1 MSKKSKPLFM
11 PRDPKA
17 YWTFTGS
24 KLLMIIVFLVYFC
37 FITVWTFYTMQYYKE
52 KINDLNMKNPYGT
65 FKSTSETIQYIL
77 SGREIQKLQ
86 THRHFFLFTGLF
98 LLSSALIALY
108 GIINELVSLLVGFI
122 LMQALSMIFEYVGA
136 VKSNDETVMNFKLS
150 SLVLQPML
158 MILSAI
164 YAFMIRRMEQKAAS
178 EPAYR
183 QTIIGV
189 VPNVE
194 NIIANTKKNQME
206 ARRYQMGAGHVNIGL
221 NLDDE
226 RELR

>member
-1 MSKKSKPLFM
+1 M

-17 YWTFTGS
+17 YWTFTCT
-24 KLLMIIVFLVYFC
+24 KLLMIAVYLTY
-37 FITVWTFYTMQYYKE
+37 ITFVIVWTFYTMQYYKD
-52 KINDLNMKNPYGT
+52 KINDLNIKNPYGS
-65 FKSTSETIQYIL
+65 FKTTSETIQYIL

-98 LLSSALIALY
+98 LLASALIALY
-108 GIINELVSLLVGFI
+108 GILKELVSLLVGFI
-122 LMQALSMIFEYVGA
+122 LMQALSLVFEYVGA

-158 MILSAI
+158 MILAAV
-164 YAFMIRRMEQKAAS
+164 YAYMIRRQEQRMAG

-183 QTIIGV
+183 QTIVGV
-189 VPNVE
+189 LPNVE
-194 NIIANTKKNQME
+194 NIMAGSRKMDAGNL
-206 ARRYQMGAGHVNIGL
+206 RYHHMGAGHVNIGL

-226 RELR
+226 KEMR